1 MTPRCS
7 RARQGLAQEFAEV
20 GQHPIRFVHSMLPHQ
35 HNDCIERVEKK
46 MRVELHLERAQPCL
60 CELTFK
66 LSGVQLELRR
76 QALAFH
82 ELAIVANAVLNADYR
97 PIDDHIQMKIDR
109 QDGQK
114 GSGKLPRKPGHQAK

>member
-1 MTPRCS
+1 
-7 RARQGLAQEFAEV
+7 
-20 GQHPIRFVHSMLPHQ
+20 MLPHQ

-82 ELAIVANAVLNADYR
+82 ELVIVANAVLNADYR

-114 GSGKLPRKPGHQAK
+114 VAANFRGNQGIKPNNGVIPANRAASITAKQTLDAR